1 VGPVN
6 KHGKRYD
13 EDFKK
18 MIVELYSSKQKT
30 VSQLEREYGVSKVT
44 IYDWIKKYSEIQVDE
59 DTTITN
65 KDINEMRKEIAKLK
79 EENDILKKAITIF
92 AKK

>member
-1 VGPVN
+1 VS
-6 KHGKRYD
+6 KHGKRY
-13 EDFKK
+13 EEEFKI
-18 MIVELYSSKQKT
+18 MLVELYSSKQKT

-44 IYDWIKKYSEIQVDE
+44 IYDWIKKYSPIQVDE
-59 DTTITN
+59 ETVITN
-65 KDINEMRKEIAKLK
+65 KDINHMRKEIAKLK

>member
-1 VGPVN
+1 MS

-18 MIVELYSSKQKT
+18 MVVELYSSTQKS
-30 VSQLEREYGVSKVT
+30 VSQLEREYGISKPT
-44 IYDWIKKYSEIQVDE
+44 IYDWIKKYSKINLNDE
-59 DTTITN
+59 ETITN
-65 KDINEMRKEIAKLK
+65 NDINEMRKEMAKLK
-79 EENDILKKAITIF
+79 EENEILKKAITIF

>member
-1 VGPVN
+1 MK

-30 VSQLEREYGVSKVT
+30 VSQLEREYGISKPT
-44 IYDWIKKYSEIQVDE
+44 IYAWIKKYSEINISNE
-59 DTTITN
+59 ESITN
-65 KDINEMRKEIAKLK
+65 NDINEMRKEMAQLK
-79 EENDILKKAITIF
+79 EENEILKKAITIF